1 MIDSFSGQYYFLSN
15 FYPSCIYLKVQEDW
29 IVCRTVEHAFQASKT
44 IYPRQQLEIIS
55 AETPG
60 KAKRLGRQLIL
71 RNDWEDIKVN
81 VMKQFL
87 MQKFADVDL
96 RIKLLATGDEEL
108 VEGNYWHDNFYGD
121 CRCEKCKNIQGKNIL
136 GTLLMEERERIKKT
150 LKGD

>member
-1 MIDSFSGQYYFLSN
+1 MINSFSGQYYFLSN
-15 FYPSCIYLKVQEDW
+15 FYPSCIYLKVQNDW
-29 IVCRTVEHAFQASKT
+29 IACRTVEHAFQASKT

-71 RNDWEDIKVN
+71 RNNWEDIKIN
-81 VMKQFL
+81 IMRQLL

-96 RIKLLATGDEEL
+96 RVKLLATGDEEL